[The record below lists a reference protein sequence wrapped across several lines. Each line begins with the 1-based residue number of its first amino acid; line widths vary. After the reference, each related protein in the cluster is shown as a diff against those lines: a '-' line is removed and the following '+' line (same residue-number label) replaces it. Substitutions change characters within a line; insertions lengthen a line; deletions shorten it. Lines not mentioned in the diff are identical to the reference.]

1 MEYLQIGLLAAGIAL
16 LVVGYRKDRR
26 NQLLLAAI
34 LLFLAGALGEFAN
47 GFMQGYHEVRT

>member
-1 MEYLQIGLLAAGIAL
+1 MDYLQIALLAAGIAL

-34 LLFLAGALGEFAN
+34 LLFLAGALGEFAT
-47 GFMQGYHEVRT
+47 GFMQGYNEALA